1 MNIAVSENELE
12 QFVQQQIE
20 LGRFGSAEQ
29 VVAHALSRLKD
40 DLENAEELEPE
51 AVQSILRANDQI
63 AAGHY
68 LTSEQM
74 RERLRREVF
83 RK

>member
-1 MNIAVSENELE
+1 MTNDEIRMKNQAPKPNDQAVIPLLTQIDDSSTGPENLDHDS
-12 QFVQQQIE
+12 VQ
-20 LGRFGSAEQ
+20 G
-29 VVAHALSRLKD
+29 V
-40 DLENAEELEPE
+40 
-51 AVQSILRANDQI
+51 LRANDQI
-63 AAGHY
+63 ARGQY